1 MAKAM
6 FGAGCFWGIE
16 ETFRKVPGV
25 LDAAV
30 GYSGGVTENPTYE
43 EVCSGATGHAEVVE
57 IQFDENE
64 VDFESLLAV
73 FWDCHDPTQLNYQGP
88 DIGTQYRTA
97 IFYMNE
103 EQKGIAISSKNSEQ
117 ASGKYRSHIV
127 TEISP
132 AKSFWRAEEYHQQY
146 IAKNKGRFGRLFG

>member
-1 MAKAM
+1 MAKAI

-25 LDAAV
+25 SDVAV
-30 GYSGGVTENPTYE
+30 GYSGGTTDNPTYE

-57 IQFDENE
+57 IDFDEQK
-64 VDFESLLAV
+64 VSFESLLGV
-73 FWDCHDPTQLNYQGP
+73 FWDCHDPTQLNHQGP

-97 IFYMNE
+97 IFFMDE
-103 EQKGIAISSKNSEQ
+103 EQKTTAISSKQSEQ
-117 ASGKYRSHIV
+117 TSGKHRSDVV

-132 AKSFWRAEEYHQQY
+132 AKKFWRAEEYHQQY
-146 IAKNKGRFGRLFG
+146 ITKNRNRFGRLFG